1 MKKLWKN
8 HVLGKQYIRYLLSYV
23 AVLLIPLVILTGF
36 YSSRFMKKFYG
47 EIYETVDLELMQLG
61 TQLENEWSSMQNIVG
76 QLTLTDTIRQVAVA
90 DSALDLAPT
99 ITYLSGFCSANP
111 FIKDM
116 ALIAD
121 GQDYVVTSSTTCERD
136 YYFRRIVQLS
146 DLTGH
151 EFSALLNDLVAPV
164 CLPSQ
169 EILHLGLGPTPE
181 KMALFSFPVFTDY
194 QKRAGTVLFFVS
206 DSSLKN
212 LLNQKFQSYQAQI
225 YILDSNETLIT
236 TSGSNPDAIDAGPAE
251 YIVRSYES
259 PKNLWSCLAFLP
271 NRAATFSQVSAIL
284 REFMLAII
292 IIIVLACFVITFLQR
307 VNYAPVHQL
316 REKARR
322 ISPEGTS
329 SDEMATI
336 SNALDYL
343 SLQNTSLTD
352 RLKGSVTA
360 VKDERLYRLISGSYN
375 SREDFNLDCCDLELS
390 LPYEY
395 FSVSIMMI
403 HGQTMADL
411 DSLVWEI
418 REHISAPYLYYCLHN
433 FHPNQ
438 IVFLANLQK
447 PAPPTDHYLKK
458 VKEYLL
464 KSHDLLATIGT
475 GSLTN
480 NTERIAQSY
489 MEAVSA
495 LDYRFVKGNGT
506 LIRFQEVLGSTRT
519 PMIYP
524 HQEFDVLHNALLSR
538 NEQNILTSIRNIIGF
553 LEQNQVPLYLARSVC
568 FDLIH
573 MVNQHCQETKISPSS
588 SPLVLSGMETA
599 REIIKMLQ
607 DWSEQF
613 NGLSLLAAE
622 KASIHDVLAYIEA
635 NCLRCD
641 FSAYET
647 AEYFGMTLPAFSKFF
662 KDATGQNVMDHT
674 IYLRIQKAKELLSS
688 TDLPLKD
695 ISEQVGYYNV
705 SSFTRRFKLN
715 QGVTPSEYRKINR
728 L

>member
-1 MKKLWKN
+1 MKKIWKN
-8 HVLGKQYIRYLLSYV
+8 HVLGKQYIRYLISYV
-23 AVLLIPLVILTGF
+23 TVLLIPLVILTFF

-61 TQLENEWSSMQNIVG
+61 TQLENEWSSMENIVG
-76 QLTLTDTIRQVAVA
+76 QLTLTDTIRQVMAA

-116 ALIAD
+116 ALVAE
-121 GQDYVVTSSTTCERD
+121 GQDYVVTSSSTCEKN
-136 YYFRRIVQLS
+136 YYFHHIVQLS
-146 DLTGH
+146 RLSGEDFTG
-151 EFSALLNDLVAPV
+151 LLEGLVAPV

-169 EILHLGLGPTPE
+169 DILHLGLGAAPE

-225 YILDSNETLIT
+225 YILDSGKTLIT
-236 TSGSNPDAIDAGPAE
+236 ASGSAPNALDAESGQ

-259 PKNLWSCLAFLP
+259 SKNHWSCLAFLP
-271 NRAATFSQVSAIL
+271 NRAATFSQVSDIL
-284 REFMLAII
+284 REFILAIVITI
-292 IIIVLACFVITFLQR
+292 ILAGLAITFLQK
-307 VNYAPVHQL
+307 VNYAPVQQL

-322 ISPEGTS
+322 ISPDGTS
-329 SDEMATI
+329 SDELATI
-336 SNALDYL
+336 NNALDYL
-343 SLQNTSLTD
+343 TLQNTSLTD

-360 VKDERLYRLISGSYN
+360 VKDERLYRLLSGSYN
-375 SREDFNLDCCDLELS
+375 SREDFNLDCCELDLS
-390 LPYEY
+390 LPYKY

-403 HGQTMADL
+403 HGQAATDL
-411 DSLVWEI
+411 DGLV
-418 REHISAPYLYYCLHN
+418 REVRERLPAPYLYYYLHN

-438 IVFLANLQK
+438 VVFLANLQE

-458 VKEYLL
+458 IKEYLL
-464 KSHDLLATIGT
+464 KNHDLLVTIGT
-475 GSLTN
+475 GSLTDT
-480 NTERIAQSY
+480 TERIAQSY
-489 MEAVSA
+489 MEASSA

-519 PMIYP
+519 PLIYP
-524 HQEFDVLHNALLSR
+524 HQEFEVLRNALVSR
-538 NEQNILTSIRNIIGF
+538 SEQNIHASIQNIIGF

-568 FDLIH
+568 LDLIH
-573 MVNQHCQETKISPSS
+573 MVNQHCQGTQMGPSG

-599 REIIKMLQ
+599 REIIKMLRN
-607 DWSEQF
+607 WSDHF
-613 NGLSLLAAE
+613 NVVTLLAPE
-622 KASIHDVLAYIEA
+622 KVNIDDVLAYIEA

-662 KDATGQNVMDHT
+662 KDTTGQNVMDHT

-688 TDLPLKD
+688 THLPLRD

-715 QGVTPSEYRKINR
+715 QGITPSEYRRIST
-728 L
+728 